1 MDNSELINQEGYREI
16 PLSRLSLSV
25 QHEKLLKRICNLNS
39 TRTNQIPETIGG
51 MLDLDTHEFSKMSA
65 IGKSYV
71 NSLISLKKDL
81 LNENT
86 ENLKEDEEVKPLI
99 DFNDTSSKFCI
110 ILSSLS
116 ELHLN
121 YQYLKK
127 HDVKLIKKLEKLY
140 GSLGIKDI
148 LDCDVR
154 EIKGEKGLAF
164 GAKHSIALKQL
175 QDALREEMIFII
187 ENNNKLPIDQARLL
201 VSSKVKFYDMPKI
214 DEILIEDI
222 ESYLWSLD
230 EKQQDIALS
239 RWGFNHDNETLEE
252 VGERHGL
259 TRERVRQLEKQTNT
273 YLPLYLCIHPKVLWA
288 NIRENMGSDL
298 TTALPYLAQCF
309 ETEKLFY
316 SFIEIC
322 CQIKRGSLIEIM
334 LPKVQR
340 RLLEPFFCLNPS
352 PVAHDVIIEELTS
365 EFGYSRMLAEITIK
379 KLAELRSIIITD
391 KGIKPQNMGNKEAV
405 AHALTFHSEGLP
417 WKDVAIIA
425 NAQNYAKNINE
436 ERLTHG
442 FNDSDYIYLSSHG
455 NYRNLMFLDVESFNL
470 KSIMQHILDYFEHHD
485 IEALNLHDYFQQT
498 SNERASIEY
507 FTLRHLV
514 RTYGEE
520 FGIYF
525 NGRSGVDNVSV
536 NEVSERVT
544 QWDVVVQALEQS
556 KGAMT
561 KLEIADRLRSK
572 SLRHATYYLNELM
585 ENNKVVRID
594 QLMYSTPEKAF
605 EGVNLDDVFPIIQ
618 KLTASTNR
626 IIEVDIFRRTIN
638 LELNLSYSKYFYAA
652 LIGVN
657 AKELG
662 LYRINNLVSAIPIEF
677 KNLQVICR
685 SICQASFSNSE
696 NIKKIR
702 EIIWITDSV
711 VNKVLYQW
719 KWLLKQEQ

>member
-1 MDNSELINQEGYREI
+1 MDNSKLNDQVEFREI
-16 PLSRLSLSV
+16 PFSRLSLSV
-25 QHEKLLKRICNLNS
+25 KHEKLLKRICNLNS
-39 TRTNQIPETIGG
+39 NHTNQIPETIGG
-51 MLDLDTHEFSKMSA
+51 ILDLDTHEFSKMST

-71 NSLISLKKDL
+71 DSLISLKNDL
-81 LNENT
+81 LNKNT
-86 ENLKEDEEVKPLI
+86 ENLKKDEEVKPLI
-99 DFNDTSSKFCI
+99 DFSDTISKFCI
-110 ILSSLS
+110 IPSSLS

-127 HDVKLIKKLEKLY
+127 HDVKLIEKLEKLY
-140 GSLGIKDI
+140 GSLGIEDI
-148 LDCDVR
+148 LDCDVL
-154 EIKGEKGLAF
+154 ELKGEKGLAF
-164 GAKHSIALKQL
+164 GAKHSTALKQL
-175 QDALREEMIFII
+175 QDGLREEIIFII
-187 ENNNKLPIDQARLL
+187 ENNKLPIDQARLL
-201 VSSKVKFYDMPKI
+201 VSSKVKFHDMSKI

-222 ESYLWSLD
+222 EYYLWSLD

-252 VGERHGL
+252 VGKRHGL

-273 YLPLYLCIHPKVLWA
+273 YLPLYLRIHPKVLWA

-309 ETEKLFY
+309 ETAKLFY

-322 CQIKRGSLIEIM
+322 CKIKRGSLIEIT

-365 EFGYSRMLAEITIK
+365 EFGYSRALAEITIK
-379 KLAELRSIIITD
+379 KLAELGSIIITD

-405 AHALTFHSEGLP
+405 AHVLTFHPEGLP
-417 WKDVAIIA
+417 WKDVANIA

-442 FNDSDYIYLSSHG
+442 FNDSDYIYLCGHG
-455 NYRNLMFLDVESFNL
+455 NYRNLMFLDVELFDL
-470 KSIMQHILDYFEHHD
+470 KSIMQPILDYFKSKSM
-485 IEALNLHDYFQQT
+485 EALNLHDYFQQT
-498 SNERASIEY
+498 SSDRPSIEY
-507 FTLRHLV
+507 FTFRHLV

-520 FGIYF
+520 FGLYF

-544 QWDVVVQALEQS
+544 QSEVIVQALNRS

-561 KLEIADRLRSK
+561 RVEIAEKLRSK
-572 SLRHATYYLNELM
+572 SVNHAGYILSGLM
-585 ENNKVVRID
+585 EENKVVRVD

-605 EGVNLDDVFPIIQ
+605 KDVNLDAVFPVIR
-618 KLTASTNR
+618 KLTSSTNR

-657 AKELG
+657 VKELG
-662 LYRINNLVSAIPIEF
+662 LYRVNNLISIRPIEL
-677 KNLQVICR
+677 KSLQAICK
-685 SICQASFSNSE
+685 STCQVGLSNSE
-696 NIKKIR
+696 NVSRMR

-711 VNKVLYQW
+711 VNEALHQW
-719 KWLLKQEQ
+719 KWLLKKG

>member
-1 MDNSELINQEGYREI
+1 MNNSELINQEGFREI
-16 PLSRLSLSV
+16 SFSRLSLSA
-25 QHEKLLKRICNLNS
+25 QHEKLLKRISNLNS
-39 TRTNQIPETIGG
+39 TCTNQIPETIGG
-51 MLDLDTHEFSKMSA
+51 ILDLDTHEFSKMSA

-71 NSLISLKKDL
+71 DSLISLKNDL

-86 ENLKEDEEVKPLI
+86 ENLKEEVKPLI
-99 DFNDTSSKFCI
+99 DLIDTSSKFCI
-110 ILSSLS
+110 IPSSLS

-127 HDVKLIKKLEKLY
+127 HDVKLIEKLEKLY
-140 GSLGIKDI
+140 GSLGIEDI
-148 LDCDVR
+148 LDCDVF
-154 EIKGEKGLAF
+154 ELKGEKGLAF
-164 GAKHSIALKQL
+164 GAKHSITLKQL
-175 QDALREEMIFII
+175 QDVLREEIIFII
-187 ENNNKLPIDQARLL
+187 ESNNKLPIDQARLL
-201 VSSKVKFYDMPKI
+201 VSSKIKFYDMSII
-214 DEILIEDI
+214 DDILIEDI
-222 ESYLWSLD
+222 EAYLWSLD

-239 RWGFNHDNETLEE
+239 RWGFNHDNQTLEE
-252 VGERHGL
+252 VGKRHGL

-273 YLPLYLCIHPKVLWA
+273 YLPLYLRIHSKILWA
-288 NIRENMGSDL
+288 NIRENMGSNL

-322 CQIKRGSLIEIM
+322 CQIKKSSLIEIM

-352 PVAHDVIIEELTS
+352 PVAHDVIVEELTS
-365 EFGYSRMLAEITIK
+365 EFGYSRALAEITIK
-379 KLAELRSIIITD
+379 KLVELHSIKITD

-405 AHALTFHSEGLP
+405 AHSLTFHPEGLP
-417 WKDVAIIA
+417 WKDIAKIA
-425 NAQNYAKNINE
+425 NVQNYAKNINE

-455 NYRNLMFLDVESFNL
+455 NYRNLMFLDVESFDF
-470 KSIMQHILDYFEHHD
+470 KSIMQHILDYFISKD

-507 FTLRHLV
+507 FVLRHLV
-514 RTYGEE
+514 RTYGDE
-520 FGIYF
+520 FGLYF

-544 QWDVVVQALEQS
+544 QWDVVVQVLNQA

-561 KLEIADRLRSK
+561 KPEIAERLRSK
-572 SLRHATYYLNELM
+572 SLGHATYYLNELM

-605 EGVNLDDVFPIIQ
+605 KGVNLDDIFPVIRKIS
-618 KLTASTNR
+618 ASTNR

-657 AKELG
+657 VKELG
-662 LYRINNLVSAIPIEF
+662 LYRINNLIGAIPIEF
-677 KNLQVICR
+677 KNLQAICR
-685 SICQASFSNSE
+685 YTCQTSLSNSE
-696 NIKKIR
+696 NVKKIR
-702 EIIWITDSV
+702 EIVWITDSV
-711 VNKVLYQW
+711 VNEVLHRW
-719 KWLLKQEQ
+719 KWLLKQDK